1 MTDTLLVLI
10 IALLSVNLIFVGIYI
25 VLVLKEVRS
34 AIARMNDILESISAI
49 SAAVATPV
57 VGAAGAVSAFTE
69 GLKAFN
75 KLQSIRQRVKKR
87 KEDTMQH
94 PPAEPTG
101 RYSVGQPS
109 VQTPQYE

>member
-10 IALLSVNLIFVGIYI
+10 IALLSVNLIFVGVYI

-34 AIARMNDILESISAI
+34 AVVRMNEILESISAI

-57 VGAAGAVSAFTE
+57 VGAAGAVSAFSE

-75 KLQSIRQRVKKR
+75 KLQKIRQRGKN
-87 KEDTMQH
+87 KEEEVAA
-94 PPAEPTG
+94 PKEE
-101 RYSVGQPS
+101 S
-109 VQTPQYE
+109 

>member
-10 IALLSVNLIFVGIYI
+10 IALLSVNLIFVGVYI

-34 AIARMNDILESISAI
+34 AVVKMNEILESISAI

-75 KLQSIRQRVKKR
+75 KLQKIRQRGKN
-87 KEDTMQH
+87 KEEEVAA
-94 PPAEPTG
+94 PKEV
-101 RYSVGQPS
+101 S
-109 VQTPQYE
+109 

>member
-1 MTDTLLVLI
+1 MAETLLILI

-34 AIARMNDILESISAI
+34 AIARMSEILESISAI

-75 KLQSIRQRVKKR
+75 KLQSIRQRVKK
-87 KEDTMQH
+87 KEETRSVAAPGAST
-94 PPAEPTG
+94 PPAPPSQG
-101 RYSVGQPS
+101 RSVGTNQ
-109 VQTPQYE
+109 